1 MKIAIIT
8 DLHWGVRNNSQF
20 FIDKQEDF
28 LYKQFIPYLIEHG
41 IDTIW
46 MLGDFFENRK
56 MISTQVLNKAHQFLQ
71 KLEELNIRSYFLI
84 GNHDVAFKNTNLVNS
99 LVPVTKAFSKVHL
112 IEKYEVIKFDSM
124 SVGFISWISPEI
136 YSEALKWIMS
146 LDAQVLCG
154 HFEINSFEIIKGV
167 VCSKGIDSTI
177 FERFDKVFSGHFH
190 IRATNGTIQYIG
202 NPYQTNWG
210 EYGYP
215 KGFAVFDTQSKSIEF
230 VDNPI
235 SAYEVLQYDDD
246 IEVGLFDKERYA
258 GKIVRV
264 MVNACKNKKKLEVL
278 LDAISQVSYSL
289 EVIENKEVIMTDD
302 NQEAIPSDTIQ
313 LIQQFLETCKID
325 HLDKKQLTEIILGI
339 YSEAVEKGVSEC

>member
-1 MKIAIIT
+1 MKISIIT
-8 DLHWGVRNNSQF
+8 DLHLGVRNNSQF
-20 FIDKQEDF
+20 FIEKQEDF
-28 LYKQFIPYLIEHG
+28 LYNQFIPYLTENQ
-41 IDTIW
+41 IDTVW

-71 KLEELNIRSYFLI
+71 KLEDLGIHSYFLI
-84 GNHDVAFKNTNLVNS
+84 GNHDVAFKNTNTVNS
-99 LVPVTKAFSKVHL
+99 LVPVTKAFDKVHL
-112 IEKYEVIKFDSM
+112 IEKYEVIEFDGL

-136 YSEALKWIMS
+136 HSDALKWIMS
-146 LDAQVLCG
+146 LDAQILCG

-167 VCSKGIDSTI
+167 VCSKGIDCAI

-215 KGFAVFDTQSKSIEF
+215 KGFAVFDTRSKSVEF
-230 VDNPI
+230 VDNTT
-235 SAYEVLQYDDD
+235 SSYEVLTYDDD
-246 IEVGLFDKERYA
+246 IEIGLFDKEKYS

-264 MVNACKNKKKLEVL
+264 IVNGCKNKKKLEVI
-278 LDAISQVSYSL
+278 LDAIGQVSYSL
-289 EVIENKEVIMTDD
+289 EVIENKEVIVSDD
-302 NQEAIPSDTIQ
+302 NQESIPSDTVQ

-325 HLDKKQLTEIILGI
+325 HLDKNQLTEIILGI

>member
-1 MKIAIIT
+1 
-8 DLHWGVRNNSQF
+8 
-20 FIDKQEDF
+20 
-28 LYKQFIPYLIEHG
+28 
-41 IDTIW
+41 
-46 MLGDFFENRK
+46 

-71 KLEELNIRSYFLI
+71 KLEDLNIRSYFLI
-84 GNHDVAFKNTNLVNS
+84 GNHDVAFKNTNTVNS
-99 LVPVTKAFSKVHL
+99 LVPVTKAFEKIHL
-112 IEKYEVIKFDSM
+112 VEKYEVIDFDGL

-146 LDAQVLCG
+146 LDAKVLCG

-210 EYGYP
+210 ECGYP
-215 KGFAVFDTQSKSIEF
+215 KGFAVFDTRSKAIEF
-230 VDNPI
+230 VDNTI
-235 SAYEVLQYDDD
+235 SSYEVVTYDDD
-246 IEVGLFDKERYA
+246 IEIGLFDKDKYFE
-258 GKIVRV
+258 KIVRV
-264 MVNACKNKKKLEVL
+264 IVNGCKNKKKLEVF
-278 LDAISQVSYSL
+278 LDMIGQVSYSL
-289 EVIENKEVIMTDD
+289 EVIENKEVIVLDD

-325 HLDKKQLTEIILGI
+325 HLDKKQLIEIILSI
-339 YSEAVEKGVSEC
+339 YSEAIEKGVSEC

>member
-1 MKIAIIT
+1 MRIAIIT

-20 FIDKQEDF
+20 FVDKQEEF
-28 LYKQFIPYLIEHG
+28 LYNQFIPYLTEHQ

-56 MISTQVLNKAHQFLQ
+56 MLSTQVLNKAHQFLQ
-71 KLEELNIRSYFLI
+71 KLEELEIHSYFLI
-84 GNHDVAFKNTNLVNS
+84 GNHDVAFKNTNMVNS
-99 LVPVTKAFSKVHL
+99 LVPVTKAFNRIHL
-112 IEKYEVIKFDSM
+112 IEKYEVIDFDGV

-136 YSEALKWIMS
+136 YSEAIKWIMS
-146 LDAQVLCG
+146 LDAEVLCG
-154 HFEINSFEIIKGV
+154 HLEINSFEIIKGV

-215 KGFAVFDTQSKSIEF
+215 KGFAVFDTKTKSLEF
-230 VDNPI
+230 IDNPT
-235 SAYEVLQYDDD
+235 STYEILQYDDK
-246 IEVGLFDKERYA
+246 IEIGLFDKERYA

-264 MVNACKNKKKLEVL
+264 IVNACKNKKKMEVL

-289 EVIENKEVIMTDD
+289 EVLENKEVIMSD
-302 NQEAIPSDTIQ
+302 NDQEAIPSDTIQ

-325 HLDKKQLTEIILGI
+325 HLDKKQLTELILSI
-339 YSEAVEKGVSEC
+339 YSEAIEKGVSEC